1 MNTILLFADASW
13 TYMSVY
19 SVHIYTSCTDPF
31 LLADFLSSI
40 PKLKMSSSLPLLAIS
55 LPLLAISLPLLA
67 ISLPLLARSLPRL
80 VTSLPRLA
88 TSLPTMAISLL
99 SMAISL
105 PPIATS
111 LPLQAISLP
120 VSSLREVVLPSSPTY
135 QCCPSKLVSATL
147 AFLKIF
153 SN

>member
-1 MNTILLFADASW
+1 MYKILLFANTSW

-55 LPLLAISLPLLA
+55 LPLLA
-67 ISLPLLARSLPRL
+67 RSLPRL
-80 VTSLPRLA
+80 VISLPRLA
-88 TSLPTMAISLL
+88 TSLPPMAISLP